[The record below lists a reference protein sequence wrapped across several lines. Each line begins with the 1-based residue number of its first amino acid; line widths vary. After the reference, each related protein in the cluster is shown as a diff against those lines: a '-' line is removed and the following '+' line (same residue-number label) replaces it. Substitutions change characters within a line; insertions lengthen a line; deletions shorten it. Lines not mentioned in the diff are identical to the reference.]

1 MIELSDIELTI
12 KTSEIPFFLPQTCV
26 STTVRTTI
34 KARPG
39 LLAVNMTVNVSMLA
53 LECGA
58 VNLSKHS
65 PTADTYI
72 FTNGFYF
79 SFKILSLML

>member
-1 MIELSDIELTI
+1 ML
-12 KTSEIPFFLPQTCV
+12 EIFFFLPQTCA

-39 LLAVNMTVNVSMLA
+39 PLAVNMTVNVLMLA

-58 VNLSKHS
+58 VNQSKHAT
-65 PTADTYI
+65 PYKPCL
-72 FTNGFYF
+72 YLYQRF
-79 SFKILSLML
+79 SFIF